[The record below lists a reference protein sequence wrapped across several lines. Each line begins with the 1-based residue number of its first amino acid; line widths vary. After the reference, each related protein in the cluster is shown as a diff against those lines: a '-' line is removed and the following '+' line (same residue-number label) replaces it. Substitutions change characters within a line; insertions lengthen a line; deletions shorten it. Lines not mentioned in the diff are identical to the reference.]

1 MSQVA
6 RSFAWSAVE
15 RFSVQGVSFLLSIII
30 ARIVSPS
37 SYGLIVM
44 VQIFLSFSQLF
55 IDSGFSN
62 ALIQKKDRDET
73 DFCTVFFFNLGVALG
88 LYLLLFFLAPLIAKF
103 YEEPRLTSVTRIISL
118 NLILSSLS
126 IVQKTRL
133 TISLDFKTQT
143 RAGLIAVIISG
154 TIGVICAYKGLE
166 VWALVIQGLIN
177 QLIISVM
184 LMIFA
189 RWSPKLI
196 FSISSF
202 KNLFSFGSKLML
214 ANILTSV
221 YVNITNLVI
230 GKKYTSADLALYN
243 RGFNLSQFPST
254 NLSDVL
260 NRVIYPIIV
269 RVQDDLEALKKEY
282 LKYLHLSYYI
292 ILPLMGLLLVLAR
305 PLIEVLLTEKWLD
318 AVPYLQIFCVNFMF
332 YPLQLQA
339 SNPVAAIGHSGV
351 LLKAQIVKRIVAFII
366 LIITLTINIIAVCW
380 GILISS
386 AFEAFVNVYICRK
399 EIKIGFREHI
409 KTLWDVVLVVAIIC
423 LIVFFFI
430 KFINNSILKVLL
442 GGSLGV
448 LLYLLSTW
456 ILNIREKEY
465 LVQIITKTKKRIIK
479 K

>member
-15 RFSVQGVSFLLSIII
+15 RFSVQGISFLLSIII

-62 ALIQKKDRDET
+62 ALIQKKDSDET
-73 DFCTVFFFNLGVALG
+73 DFCTVFFFNLGVAVG
-88 LYLLLFFLAPLIAKF
+88 LYLILFFLAPLIAKF

-133 TISLDFKTQT
+133 TINLDFKTQT

-166 VWALVIQGLIN
+166 VWALVVQGLVN
-177 QLIISVM
+177 QFIISVA
-184 LMIFA
+184 LMFFA
-189 RWSPKLI
+189 RWWPKPI
-196 FSISSF
+196 FSIQSF
-202 KNLFSFGSKLML
+202 KRLFGFGSKLML
-214 ANILTSV
+214 ANILSSL
-221 YVNITNLVI
+221 YVNLTNLVI
-230 GKKYTSADLALYN
+230 GKKYSSADLALYN

-260 NRVIYPIIV
+260 NRVIYPVIV
-269 RVQDDLEALKKEY
+269 RVQYDIEALRKEY

-305 PLIEVLLTEKWLD
+305 PLIDVLLTEKWLD
-318 AVPYLQIFCVNFMF
+318 AVPYLQIFCINFMF
-332 YPLQLQA
+332 YPLQLQ
-339 SNPVAAIGHSGV
+339 SGNPVAALGHSGI
-351 LLKAQIVKRIVAFII
+351 LLKAQIVKRIVSFVI
-366 LIITLTINIIAVCW
+366 LIITLTISIPAVCW
-380 GILISS
+380 GILASS
-386 AFEAFVNVYICRK
+386 AIEALINIYICRK
-399 EIKIGFREHI
+399 EIKIGFRKHL
-409 KTLWDVVLVVAIIC
+409 KTLLDVILIVGIIC
-423 LIVFFFI
+423 VIVFFTVKLI
-430 KFINNSILKVLL
+430 PNSMLKVLI
-442 GGSLGV
+442 GGFIGV
-448 LLYLLSTW
+448 MLYLSATW
-456 ILNIREKEY
+456 ILNIKEKEY
-465 LVQIITKTKKRIIK
+465 LIQMITKVKERKKQ
-479 K
+479 

>member
-15 RFSVQGVSFLLSIII
+15 RFSVQGISFLLSIII

-62 ALIQKKDRDET
+62 ALIQKKDSDET
-73 DFCTVFFFNLGVALG
+73 DFCTVFFFNLGVAIG
-88 LYLLLFFLAPLIAKF
+88 LYLILFFLAPLIAKF

-133 TISLDFKTQT
+133 TINLDFKTQT

-166 VWALVIQGLIN
+166 VWALVVQGVVN
-177 QLIISVM
+177 QFIISVA
-184 LMIFA
+184 LMFFS
-189 RWSPKLI
+189 RWWPKPI
-196 FSISSF
+196 FSIQSF
-202 KNLFSFGSKLML
+202 KRLFGFGSKLML
-214 ANILTSV
+214 ANILSSL
-221 YVNITNLVI
+221 YVNLTNLVI
-230 GKKYTSADLALYN
+230 GKKYSSADLALYN

-269 RVQDDLEALKKEY
+269 RVQDDIEALRKEY

-292 ILPLMGLLLVLAR
+292 ILPLMGLLFVLAR
-305 PLIEVLLTEKWLD
+305 PLIDALLTEKWLD
-318 AVPYLQIFCVNFMF
+318 AVPYLQIFCINFMF
-332 YPLQLQA
+332 YPLQLQ
-339 SNPVAAIGHSGV
+339 SGNPVAALGHSGI
-351 LLKAQIVKRIVAFII
+351 LLKAQIVKRIVSFVI
-366 LIITLTINIIAVCW
+366 LIFSLTISIPAVCW
-380 GILISS
+380 GILASS
-386 AFEAFVNVYICRK
+386 AIEVFINIYICRK
-399 EIKIGFREHI
+399 EIKIGFREHL
-409 KTLWDVVLVVAIIC
+409 KTLLDVILIVGIIC
-423 LIVFFFI
+423 VIVFFTVKLI
-430 KFINNSILKVLL
+430 PNSMLKVLI
-442 GGSLGV
+442 GGFMGIT
-448 LLYLLSTW
+448 LYLLATW
-456 ILNIREKEY
+456 IFNIKEKEY
-465 LVQIITKTKKRIIK
+465 LIQMKTKVKERK
-479 K
+479 KQ

>member
-15 RFSVQGVSFLLSIII
+15 RFSVQGISFLLSIII

-62 ALIQKKDRDET
+62 ALIQKKDSDET
-73 DFCTVFFFNLGVALG
+73 DFCTVFFFNLGVAVG
-88 LYLLLFFLAPLIAKF
+88 LYLILFFLAPLIAKF

-133 TISLDFKTQT
+133 TINLDFKTQT

-166 VWALVIQGLIN
+166 VWALVIQGVVN
-177 QLIISVM
+177 QFIISVA
-184 LMIFA
+184 LMFFA
-189 RWSPKLI
+189 KWWPKPI
-196 FSISSF
+196 FSIQSF
-202 KNLFSFGSKLML
+202 KRLFGFGSKLML
-214 ANILTSV
+214 ANILSSL
-221 YVNITNLVI
+221 YINLTNLVI

-260 NRVIYPIIV
+260 NRVIYPVIV
-269 RVQDDLEALKKEY
+269 RVQDDIEALRKEY

-292 ILPLMGLLLVLAR
+292 ILPLMGLLLVLAS
-305 PLIEVLLTEKWLD
+305 PLIEVLLTEKWMG
-318 AVPYLQIFCVNFMF
+318 AVPYLQIFCLNFMF
-332 YPLQLQA
+332 YPLMLQ
-339 SNPVAAIGHSGV
+339 SGNPVAALGHSGI
-351 LLKAQIVKRIVAFII
+351 LLKAQVVKRIISFAI
-366 LIITLTINIIAVCW
+366 LLITLTISIPAVCW
-380 GILISS
+380 GILFSS
-386 AFEAFVNVYICRK
+386 AFETFVNVFICRK
-399 EIKIGFREHI
+399 EIRVGFRVHL
-409 KTLWDVVLVVAIIC
+409 KTLLDVVLSVAIIS
-423 LIVFFFI
+423 IVVFFFI
-430 KFINNSILKVLL
+430 KLFENPLLKVITGGIL
-442 GGSLGV
+442 GIT
-448 LLYLLSTW
+448 LYILTTW
-456 ILNIREKEY
+456 IFNIREKEY
-465 LVQIITKTKKRIIK
+465 LIQIITKGKSCIKR
-479 K
+479 